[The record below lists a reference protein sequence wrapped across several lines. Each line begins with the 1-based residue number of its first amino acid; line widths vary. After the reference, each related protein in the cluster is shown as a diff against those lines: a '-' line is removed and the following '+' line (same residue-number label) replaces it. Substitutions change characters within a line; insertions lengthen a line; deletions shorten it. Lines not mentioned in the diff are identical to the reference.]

1 MLITKLKV
9 QAAKNPN
16 DASWFELMGYMYESN
31 RQYNKAIEA
40 YNKANERD
48 ADDAT
53 YYRLSH
59 CYYDMGNMK
68 KALSSINSALNLNT
82 DDLDDLEF
90 KAVVLS
96 EMGDHQGAIDIW
108 DKVIEEV
115 PEFAA
120 GYHQRGYYK
129 RLNGNLDDA
138 LEDLSMAIVLAPK
151 NAYYYNSRALIYTQQ
166 GQNDLAEDD
175 YRKVIELESKPEDYQ
190 CIPYAYLGL
199 GDNEKAIACI
209 DTIIA
214 RDTTSFDGYYNK
226 ACLYSR
232 MNDKENAL
240 RYLRKSLE
248 LGNRHFGHISRDID
262 LDNIRNTDKFKALI
276 DEFNHVDDDG
286 DTAFGMR
293 DNQAE
298 GEETIG
304 EVPFTKEDGVCKVKC
319 RVNDLPLYFIFDT
332 GASDV
337 TLSMVEATFMVKNGY
352 LSDSD
357 IVGSQR
363 YMDANGNVSVGT
375 VINLKEVDFGG
386 FTLNNVKA
394 SVVLNQKAPLLLGQS
409 VLGRLGKIEI
419 DNQRQVLKIS
429 HTK

>member
-1 MLITKLKV
+1 
-9 QAAKNPN
+9 
-16 DASWFELMGYMYESN
+16 
-31 RQYNKAIEA
+31 
-40 YNKANERD
+40 
-48 ADDAT
+48 
-53 YYRLSH
+53 
-59 CYYDMGNMK
+59 
-68 KALSSINSALNLNT
+68 
-82 DDLDDLEF
+82 
-90 KAVVLS
+90 
-96 EMGDHQGAIDIW
+96 
-108 DKVIEEV
+108 
-115 PEFAA
+115 
-120 GYHQRGYYK
+120 
-129 RLNGNLDDA
+129 
-138 LEDLSMAIVLAPK
+138 
-151 NAYYYNSRALIYTQQ
+151 
-166 GQNDLAEDD
+166 
-175 YRKVIELESKPEDYQ
+175 
-190 CIPYAYLGL
+190 
-199 GDNEKAIACI
+199 
-209 DTIIA
+209 
-214 RDTTSFDGYYNK
+214 
-226 ACLYSR
+226 

-248 LGNRHFGHISRDID
+248 LGNRHFGHISRDTD
-262 LDNIRNTDKFKALI
+262 LDNIRNTDEFKALI

-286 DTAFGMR
+286 DTAFGLR

-394 SVVLNQKAPLLLGQS
+394 TVVLNQKAPLLLGQS